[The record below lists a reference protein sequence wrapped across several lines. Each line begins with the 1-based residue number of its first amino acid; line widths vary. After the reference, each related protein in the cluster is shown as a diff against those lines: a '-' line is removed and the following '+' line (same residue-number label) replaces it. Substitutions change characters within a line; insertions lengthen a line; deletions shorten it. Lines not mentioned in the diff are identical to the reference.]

1 MKSIFRTKSSLT
13 AGQHGFTLIEIIV
26 AMTIMGL
33 LVLLGSF
40 GLQNAVDGY
49 TLARDNAH
57 LSQKAQAALDR
68 LMVEFS
74 NVTFNGAQ
82 NRYNFT
88 AGTGTSL
95 TYTANFGGADEN
107 HTVALVGDEVRWDNI
122 PLTDQVAALQFT
134 YRNSNGILVGGGA
147 VDPALRLIEISLTMS
162 GPNGV
167 ARVYTSRVAL
177 QR

>member
-1 MKSIFRTKSSLT
+1 MKKDFININNHR
-13 AGQHGFTLIEIIV
+13 GFTLIEIIV

-40 GLQNAVDGY
+40 GLQSAVDGY

-68 LMVEFS
+68 MAIEFAS
-74 NVTFNGAQ
+74 ITFNGAQ
-82 NRYNFT
+82 SRYNII
-88 AGTGTSL
+88 TGNNSSL

-107 HTVALVGDEVRWDNI
+107 HTIALGGSQVQLDNI
-122 PLTDQVAALQFT
+122 PLTDIVGAFQLT
-134 YRNSNGILVGGGA
+134 YMNSNGAVVGGA
-147 VDPALRLIEISLTMS
+147 VDPAVRIIGVSLTLN
-162 GPNGV
+162 GPNGIT
-167 ARVYTSRVAL
+167 RIFNTRVAL